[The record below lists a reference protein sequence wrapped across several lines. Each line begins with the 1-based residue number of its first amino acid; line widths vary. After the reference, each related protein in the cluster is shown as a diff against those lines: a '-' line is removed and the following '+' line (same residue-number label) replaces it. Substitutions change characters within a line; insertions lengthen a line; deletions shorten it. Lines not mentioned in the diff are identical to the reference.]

1 MKLRYNTGQAT
12 VLQFIVVM
20 LFGFVTNTISIIQA
34 MGREESGS
42 FATNLLLTVVILIFQ
57 AVWLGFICV
66 VGFAAQDKRNRS
78 LALLL
83 IALEAASFVVAL
95 FNLRHPGNAVAF
107 VASLSHMII
116 AAYVAWLAFEIYRAR
131 GKRIVS
137 RTRSSSATAPRPRR
151 RPATRR

>member
-12 VLQFIVVM
+12 IVQFIAVM
-20 LFGFVTNTISIIQA
+20 LLGFVSSTISLFQA
-34 MGREESGS
+34 VDSEGSGS
-42 FATNLLLTVVILIFQ
+42 FATNLLLTVFILILQ

-83 IALEAASFVVAL
+83 IGLEGINLVVA
-95 FNLRHPGNAVAF
+95 FMNIRHPGNPVAF
-107 VASLSHMII
+107 LASLTHILIALYII
-116 AAYVAWLAFEIYRAR
+116 WLAYEIYRAR

-137 RTRSSSATAPRPRR
+137 RTRTPLATARPRR
-151 RPATRR
+151 RASR